1 MFRRILIILIA
12 LLIFLMN
19 FWLEEVH
26 AQRPSVVI
34 PPNGLDNS
42 FLTQEQLNR
51 ELDRVRDYRAQIPEN
66 AITGLCIN
74 NIAGGSILL
83 TGEPVEGTNRY
94 LVISFGADG
103 NSMMGSWYPTG
114 ATAITVIW
122 SDGKQSMFLRKQTY
136 FCYM

>member
-1 MFRRILIILIA
+1 MFRRVLTILMA
-12 LLIFLMN
+12 LLIFTMN
-19 FWLEEVH
+19 FELGVVY

-34 PPNGLDNS
+34 PPNGLDNPL
-42 FLTQEQLNR
+42 LTRKQLDR
-51 ELDRVRDYRAQIPEN
+51 ELEKAGAYNVQIPDS
-66 AITGLCIN
+66 AITGMCIN

-103 NSMMGSWYPTG
+103 DSLMGGWYPTG

-122 SDGKQSMFLRKQTY
+122 SDGKQSIFLREQAY